1 MIKCAL
7 HPVYYTPN
15 YILNLDYFIF
25 TAIVIL
31 YFNFL
36 TVFILNRNTWRKPTT
51 LIWAQRLLT
60 LFTRVRN
67 ESLTN
72 ELRGERTCSDDCA
85 IQAPL
90 RESWEVVSFKLRRRK
105 YFVESITWHTF
116 LDRYF
121 LDRFKSLY
129 SL

>member
-7 HPVYYTPN
+7 HQVYYTPN